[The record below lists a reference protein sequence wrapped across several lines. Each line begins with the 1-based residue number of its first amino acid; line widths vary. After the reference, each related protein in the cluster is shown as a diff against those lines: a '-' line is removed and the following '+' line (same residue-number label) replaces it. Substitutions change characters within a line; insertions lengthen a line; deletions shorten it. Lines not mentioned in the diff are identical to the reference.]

1 MALVLFDPSI
11 PIRVSHAMRTSSQW
25 TAMGVLYASDYF
37 RGPGMFHGEPTVFA
51 VEPGYFALAAALN
64 LATAYHPHRSLAS

>member
-25 TAMGVLYASDYF
+25 AAMGVLYASDYF

-64 LATAYHPHRSLAS
+64 LAAAYRPEVP